1 MVSIKCNCD
10 VALFEQEG
18 ITGMR
23 CVLRDSQ
30 GHFLGCFASKIHWV
44 LSLRE
49 VEVYGLHQAII
60 WVIRL
65 NLSIVRFELDAK
77 FVVHSFHSSRLDES
91 KFVRAIQE
99 CPVLCH
105 QCNTPKYTVAVFGLM

>member
-30 GHFLGCFASKIHWV
+30 GHFLDCLASKIHGV
-44 LSLRE
+44 LSPRE
-49 VEVYGLHQAII
+49 AEEYGLH
-60 WVIRL
+60 
-65 NLSIVRFELDAK
+65 
-77 FVVHSFHSSRLDES
+77 
-91 KFVRAIQE
+91 
-99 CPVLCH
+99 
-105 QCNTPKYTVAVFGLM
+105 